1 MKKGSHECADRGIYL
16 RKILSKERAK
26 NGKMGLLI

>member
-1 MKKGSHECADRGIYL
+1 MKKKPQECADRGIYL